1 MSQFNTDAKLLTPPT
16 QDLLLLMNTA
26 WLSPQK
32 THAMNQDQTERNVH
46 GKLFNQL
53 TKDHTHSSTELSAI
67 QLRLLEPRWPRTNG
81 TNVSKRATRTNAT
94 AMSMFALGAMVLSLY
109 QILTSALHSSWPKIG
124 ESLKDALIPK
134 TKKLVLINVNGI
146 KERLSDQVN
155 QTSNKELIS
164 SELTSATHQLLL
176 TGTTNLDNASVS
188 KTNKLA
194 ELMDKD
200 NASGLLEKNFQKET
214 SAVQLLFQ
222 IMFKT
227 S

>member
-1 MSQFNTDAKLLTPPT
+1 
-16 QDLLLLMNTA
+16 
-26 WLSPQK
+26 
-32 THAMNQDQTERNVH
+32 
-46 GKLFNQL
+46 
-53 TKDHTHSSTELSAI
+53 
-67 QLRLLEPRWPRTNG
+67 
-81 TNVSKRATRTNAT
+81 
-94 AMSMFALGAMVLSLY
+94 
-109 QILTSALHSSWPKIG
+109 
-124 ESLKDALIPK
+124 LKDALIPK
-134 TKKLVLINVNGI
+134 TKKLVLINVNGT

-164 SELTSATHQLLL
+164 SELTSVTHQLLS

-222 IMFKT
+222 ITSKT